1 MFNGSSGEVS
11 MVSRT
16 SEDFHDLRGQIFTNV
31 AVYKV
36 CDGQNCWEQILS

>member
-11 MVSRT
+11 MVSRI
-16 SEDFHDLRGQIFTNV
+16 SEDFDDLRGQIFTNV

-36 CDGQNCWEQILS
+36 RDDQTL